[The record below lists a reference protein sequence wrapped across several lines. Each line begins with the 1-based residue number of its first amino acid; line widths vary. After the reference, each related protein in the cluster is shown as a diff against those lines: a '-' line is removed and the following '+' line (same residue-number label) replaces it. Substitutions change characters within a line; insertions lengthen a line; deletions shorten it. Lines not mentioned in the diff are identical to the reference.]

1 MRKLLKVLWL
11 PLLFGLVIGGG
22 FIDGKDVH
30 AGEPMRIAY
39 IEASIGKKWNL
50 DKLPQR
56 VGDSSVQI
64 DFFPL
69 YEFDKSPVLDKILGK
84 PEKKPDAIVL
94 QQCSVYFPGPLS
106 SYKKQYKSWL
116 KRIEYAGIQPVI
128 ATTVPPAEDHGI
140 VRKLKDFIKEK
151 ILGRDNR
158 YRQVTDFNDWLRM
171 LAKTEG
177 FVLLDLE
184 ARLRIN
190 ETDRHMQERFNS
202 GDYVHLNDLAY
213 IELDQVVSNW
223 LKNREGSAKK

>member
-1 MRKLLKVLWL
+1 MRKLLRVLWL
-11 PLLFGLVIGGG
+11 PLLLWLVIGGG
-22 FIDGKDVH
+22 FIDGKDVQ
-30 AGEPMRIAY
+30 AGETMRIAY
-39 IEASIGKKWNL
+39 IGASIGKKWDLN
-50 DKLPQR
+50 KLPQR
-56 VGDSSVQI
+56 IGDTSVQI

-69 YEFDKSPVLDKILGK
+69 YEFDKSPVLDTILGNT
-84 PEKKPDAIVL
+84 EKKPDAIVL
-94 QQCSVYFPGPLS
+94 QQCSVYFPGPLN
-106 SYKKQYKSWL
+106 SYKKQYKGWI

-158 YRQVTDFNDWLRM
+158 YRQVIDFNDWLRE

-184 ARLRIN
+184 AGLRIS
-190 ETDRHMQERFNS
+190 ETDRHMQAHFNS

-213 IELDQVVSNW
+213 KELDQVVSKW
-223 LKNREGSAKK
+223 LKNRQ